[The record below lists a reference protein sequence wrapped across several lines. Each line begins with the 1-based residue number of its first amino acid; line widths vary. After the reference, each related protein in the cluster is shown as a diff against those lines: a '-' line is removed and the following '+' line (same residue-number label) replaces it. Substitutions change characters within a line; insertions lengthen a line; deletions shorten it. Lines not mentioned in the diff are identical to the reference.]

1 MRVIFANNRLR
12 QCFENYNQAQREW
25 DVAVAKKYIQR
36 ITWIVNA
43 DNFND
48 LRQIRS
54 LRLHQLS
61 GQRAGQFA
69 VDLNNRWRIILVYDE
84 NQDTVHILEVI
95 NHYGD

>member
-1 MRVIFANNRLR
+1 MRVTFANNRLR